1 MDESNLII
9 NKYERKFIAS
19 SKLFWGY
26 TQIYDIRLY
35 DNIEDIDNSQIIFNF
50 IKESKIEY
58 SKNINGIYFN
68 LSCIGENIINDF
80 YNLIFLIKNNE
91 SEQEIYSKRCDE
103 YVNIINNDKLTE
115 KKEKIPEKYTEI
127 KLNKLQKEILNTIN

>member
-1 MDESNLII
+1 MDNETKKRYI
-9 NKYERKFIAS
+9 
-19 SKLFWGY
+19 
-26 TQIYDIRLY
+26 Y
-35 DNIEDIDNSQIIFNF
+35 DNIEDIDNSQIIFDF
-50 IKESKIEY
+50 IKESNVEY

-103 YVNIINNDKLTE
+103 YVNIINKDKIIE
-115 KKEKIPEKYTEI
+115 KKKKIPEKYTEI